1 MRVWVLHVT
10 WRCERRV
17 ALGYEVYWQIHCPSP
32 WRRMY
37 NAHPWMK
44 SVPLGVRWGCIRVSG
59 LEVWVTL
66 DGGFITNTLEISYQR
81 DTQIH
86 HYFLCLTKEQRHM
99 HMNVCPCT
107 QAHGSWRNIIEHP
120 HTHEH
125 RYKSTGCIRQL
136 AEHCVPTRRTISIY
150 SHVCPG
156 NSAWNVADCY
166 CISLL
171 QVEWVQAIRLPV
183 CMCECLSLF
192 LSLTLFSLFFSLSF
206 SVQWEKT
213 WSLSPPR

>member
-1 MRVWVLHVT
+1 MCMWVQVLHVT

-17 ALGYEVYWQIHCPSP
+17 ALGYEVYWQIHCPFP
-32 WRRMY
+32 WRWMY
-37 NAHPWMK
+37 NAQPWMK
-44 SVPLGVRWGCIRVSG
+44 SVPLGVSWGCIRVSG

-66 DGGFITNTLEISYQR
+66 DVSYQR

-86 HYFLCLTKEQRHM
+86 HYFLCLTKQQRH
-99 HMNVCPCT
+99 NVCPYT

-120 HTHEH
+120 YTHEH
-125 RYKSTGCIRQL
+125 RYKSTGYILEL
-136 AEHCVPTRRTISIY
+136 AEHCVPTSHTISVY

-166 CISLL
+166 CIFLL
-171 QVEWVQAIRLPV
+171 QVEWVQAIWLPMYV
-183 CMCECLSLF
+183 CVSLILSFSLF
-192 LSLTLFSLFFSLSF
+192 LSLSF

-213 WSLSPPR
+213 WSLSLPR